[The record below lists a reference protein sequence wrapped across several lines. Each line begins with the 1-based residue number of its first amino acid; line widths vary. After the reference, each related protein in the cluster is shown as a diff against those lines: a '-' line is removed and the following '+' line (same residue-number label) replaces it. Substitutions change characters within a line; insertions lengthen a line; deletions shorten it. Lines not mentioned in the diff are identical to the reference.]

1 MNIKLEDLTTM
12 LIKNTLYSPY
22 QLIVS
27 SIQELMP
34 GTISNLQV
42 LATNDLDPCGL
53 AYEVRSS
60 IPFTSQI

>member
-53 AYEVRSS
+53 ASEVRSS